1 MLIHDRWGELI
12 FEGDN
17 KGWDGRVKGKSTAA
31 KQDVYVYTVVA
42 KDVFGK
48 YHKMVGHVTLLR

>member
-1 MLIHDRWGELI
+1 MIHDRWGELL

-17 KGWDGRVKGKSTAA
+17 QGWDGRVKNKSTQA

-48 YHKMVGHVTLLR
+48 IHKLAGHVTLLR